1 MKWTGM
7 EHHMKKRL
15 VTAFA
20 LGMTAVAA
28 LTGCSSSA
36 FNENPDVI
44 DVTNLDGV
52 QGVMDVDNRSC
63 SNDDLLRSQAANA
76 YRLAIY
82 AESWK
87 ASNPGMALKPLFIIG
102 NDSIDTELNL
112 NAGNT
117 AEISEVARRMDDC
130 YQILLTPNDERE
142 GDFKVHMATIHSVT
156 DGWNS
161 LELAT
166 VASTRNDQWQVIYDS
181 SEFKFTEDIK
191 AAQEKKMLEFTGFK
205 PAK

>member
-1 MKWTGM
+1 
-7 EHHMKKRL
+7 MKKRL

-36 FNENPDVI
+36 FSENPDVI

-87 ASNPGMALKPLFIIG
+87 ASNPGMALKPIFIID
-102 NDSIDTELNL
+102 NDSIDTELDL

-130 YQILLTPNDERE
+130 YQILLTPSDESE
-142 GDFKVHMATIHSVT
+142 GAFKVHMATIPSVN

>member
-1 MKWTGM
+1 
-7 EHHMKKRL
+7 MKKRL

-28 LTGCSSSA
+28 LTGCSSA
-36 FNENPDVI
+36 FSENPDVI
-44 DVTNLDGV
+44 DVTTLDGV

-87 ASNPGMALKPLFIIG
+87 ASNPGMVLKPVFIID
-102 NDSIDTELNL
+102 NDSIDTELDL

-117 AEISEVARRMDDC
+117 AEISEVARRLDDC
-130 YQILLTPNDERE
+130 YQILLTPSDESE
-142 GDFKVHMATIHSVT
+142 GAFKVHMATIQGAN

-166 VASTRNDQWQVIYDS
+166 VGSTRNDKWQVIYDS
-181 SEFKFTEDIK
+181 SDFKFTEDIK

-205 PAK
+205 PKT